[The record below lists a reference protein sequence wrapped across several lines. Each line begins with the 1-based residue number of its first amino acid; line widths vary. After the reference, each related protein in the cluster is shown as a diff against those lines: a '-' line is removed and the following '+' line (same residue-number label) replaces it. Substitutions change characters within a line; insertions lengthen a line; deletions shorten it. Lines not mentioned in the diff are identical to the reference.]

1 MHLYLFL
8 KVFSTFLLYSPLCV
22 DFCPQELSP
31 EINEMLFLIFFSP
44 SVNGYAV
51 HKIHTLLLFFY

>member
-1 MHLYLFL
+1 MHLYLFF
-8 KVFSTFLLYSPLCV
+8 KVFSTFLLYLPICV
-22 DFCPQELSP
+22 DFCPQELSL
-31 EINEMLFLIFFSP
+31 EFTEMLFLIFFSP